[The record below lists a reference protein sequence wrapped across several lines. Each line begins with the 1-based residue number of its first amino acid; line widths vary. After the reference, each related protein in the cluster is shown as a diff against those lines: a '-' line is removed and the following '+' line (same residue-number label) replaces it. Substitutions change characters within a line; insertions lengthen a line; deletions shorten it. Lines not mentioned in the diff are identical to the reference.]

1 METTAALF
9 SQAELCQVAGIDHE
23 TANNWVK
30 RGLLDTAA
38 VGGRKMHGRR
48 LFSLLDIC
56 KAHLMNEAVRS
67 LSIPPSH
74 CAEIANKAITQF
86 IKTEKLGHIEDGQ
99 DLPFAVAVATRHRG
113 QWVTELRSDQSPYAT
128 KEARQVVHPL
138 ALLPISQAFTS
149 VHRQCAKVLRTG
161 RQQAGRASS

>member
-38 VGGRKMHGRR
+38 VGGRKMRGRR
-48 LFSLLDIC
+48 LFSLLEIC

-67 LSIPPSH
+67 LGIAPSH

-86 IKTEKLGHIEDGQ
+86 VKAEKLGHIDDGQ

-113 QWVTELRSDQSPYAT
+113 QWVTELRSDRQSPYST

-138 ALLPISQAFTS
+138 AILPISQPVAAI
-149 VHRQCAKVLRTG
+149 HQQCVKLLR
-161 RQQAGRASS
+161 AGR

>member
-1 METTAALF
+1 MDTTAALF

-38 VGGRKMHGRR
+38 VGGRKMRGRR

-74 CAEIANKAITQF
+74 CAEIVNKAMTQF
-86 IKTEKLGHIEDGQ
+86 VKAEKLDHIED
-99 DLPFAVAVATRHRG
+99 DRDIHFTVALVTRRRG
-113 QWVTELRSDQSPYAT
+113 TWITELRTDGDPR
-128 KEARQVVHPL
+128 KELQQASH
-138 ALLPISQAFTS
+138 AMAMWPISQAFTS

-161 RQQAGRASS
+161 RQEAGRTTS